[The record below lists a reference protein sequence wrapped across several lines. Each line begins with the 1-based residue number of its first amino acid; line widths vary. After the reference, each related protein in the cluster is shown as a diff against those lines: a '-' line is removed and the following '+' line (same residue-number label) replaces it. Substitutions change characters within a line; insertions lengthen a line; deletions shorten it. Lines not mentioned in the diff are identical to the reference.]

1 MEVTLAKPQKTASR
15 IPLPDQK
22 KATLVDIKTR
32 RISGIPVPKFERGL
46 SFGGR
51 RIDSPDPLKV
61 LDHGIKRRQLQR
73 ANTGGSSS
81 TASTVPTRLL
91 GTNTPPVDRSKAN
104 TPESTIGSTSE
115 EEEEIITPSDKPTH
129 FVKHGYKPKH
139 VSRASG
145 SHYAGATLKVYDEA
159 EVVLGRPPPSN
170 NPFTGPLETI
180 PSQSTLP
187 LQAISGRGS
196 LEQDSQPKVVIKP
209 TEFSAFAQ
217 RLSVLEDLRDLF
229 AADRHNRTSLI
240 GSETKSELVELLRE
254 AEHEDALISQCGAR
268 GLDAETKAEIT
279 STLGM
284 LEGRCGPTE
293 TTVNLDHLSRMFGR
307 LKTGFEKAPKSA
319 AFVEDATVAERFL
332 ARRESVESEAS
343 VVHSPDNTHGTFATP
358 PAAYRDDDAASQLS
372 RSKTVVSKWSSSTA
386 SAKEHPLPFSSK
398 SRPNTFGMEFG
409 DIPPT
414 LPPKHL
420 ANGKPRSIGYP
431 SRTPGKAHR
440 LLGTDEQDNRPH
452 KTATRRE
459 SSPTLGTKV
468 PGSVRAA
475 REKARNAAGSRVNKA
490 STTKVEKLSTSNT
503 KVIKLSEDA
512 PRGRLSYAKKPGC
525 ASSTKVIA
533 TSCSIH

>member
-1 MEVTLAKPQKTASR
+1 M
-15 IPLPDQK
+15 
-22 KATLVDIKTR
+22 
-32 RISGIPVPKFERGL
+32 
-46 SFGGR
+46 
-51 RIDSPDPLKV
+51 
-61 LDHGIKRRQLQR
+61 
-73 ANTGGSSS
+73 
-81 TASTVPTRLL
+81 
-91 GTNTPPVDRSKAN
+91 
-104 TPESTIGSTSE
+104 GSTSE
-115 EEEEIITPSDKPTH
+115 EEEEITTPLDKPTH

-170 NPFTGPLETI
+170 SPFTGPLQTI

-187 LQAISGRGS
+187 LQAISNRGS
-196 LEQDSQPKVVIKP
+196 LEQDSHQKVVIKP
-209 TEFSAFAQ
+209 TEFLAFAQ
-217 RLSVLEDLRDLF
+217 RLSVLEDSRDLF
-229 AADRHNRTSLI
+229 AADRYNRASLI

-254 AEHEDALISQCGAR
+254 AEHEDALISQCGAK

-284 LEGRCGPTE
+284 LEGRCGPAD

-332 ARRESVESEAS
+332 ARRESVAS
-343 VVHSPDNTHGTFATP
+343 TTSIADFPDNVSGVFATP
-358 PAAYRDDDAASQLS
+358 PAACKDDDAASQLS

-386 SAKEHPLPFSSK
+386 SAKEHPLPFTSK
-398 SRPNTFGMEFG
+398 SRPNTFGMEF
-409 DIPPT
+409 DEIPPT

-420 ANGKPRSIGYP
+420 AHGKPKSIGYP

-440 LLGTDEQDNRPH
+440 LLGTDEQDIRPH

-459 SSPTLGTKV
+459 SSPTLGTKI

-475 REKARNAAGSRVNKA
+475 REKARDAAGSRVNKA
-490 STTKVEKLSTSNT
+490 STTKVEKLPTSNT
-503 KVIKLSEDA
+503 KVIKLSEDP
-512 PRGRLSYAKKPGC
+512 PRGRLSYAEKSGSG
-525 ASSTKVIA
+525 SSTKVIEPSLSYMLA
-533 TSCSIH
+533 S